1 MSPKGKRAK
10 YDLDL
15 VICEEGEAAPRG
27 REVVKVGQGIS
38 FDPGI
43 LTSYCSK
50 GSDSIHYDM
59 LTLAATVEYAD
70 RRQARRLNRCPRNFR
85 ATIPVSKPH
94 IWQQPRVQELLH
106 DALRHLTSDKW
117 NFKFVESRSAPICG
131 QDQLQLPDIERL
143 KYVIPYSDG
152 LDSRCVSGLYPG
164 CEIERVRVEGTRNRV
179 CPGKEP
185 FNLIPFQVKLA
196 RSAEYSLRSRGFKFA
211 VIAAIASHL
220 AGLSTIIV
228 PESGQGA
235 LGPVILPLHNIYPDY
250 RNHPVFFRKMEMFI
264 KALLEHSVRYEQPR
278 LWSTKGQTVQAYLGK
293 LGSDIEDLVNTRSC
307 WQKRWN
313 VQVDGKRRQCG
324 LCVACLL
331 RRMSMRAAKVIEP
344 EVAYAFTHLDQECY
358 EKALPHGCGIDPTR
372 SMLEYGITGVQHLQQ
387 FADLARPPND
397 HLKSH
402 ALEIALST
410 GESEEETLGKLTK
423 LAANHASEWHT
434 FVESLGTKSFIKR
447 WATGEHHD

>member
-1 MSPKGKRAK
+1 M

-15 VICEEGEAAPRG
+15 FICDGSEAAPRG
-27 REVVKVGQGIS
+27 REVVKVGQRIS

-50 GSDSIHYDM
+50 GSDPIYYDM
-59 LTLAATVEYAD
+59 LTLAAAVEYAD
-70 RRQARRLNRCPRNFR
+70 RRKARRLNRRTRNFR
-85 ATIPVSKPH
+85 VTIPVSKLH
-94 IWQQPRVQELLH
+94 IWQQPRVRKLLY
-106 DALRHLTSDKW
+106 DALHHLTSDKW
-117 NFKFVESRSAPICG
+117 NFKFVESRAAPICG
-131 QDQLQLPDIERL
+131 QDQLQLPNKERL

-152 LDSRCVSGLYPG
+152 LDSQCVSGLYPRY
-164 CEIERVRVEGTRNRV
+164 EMERVRVTGTRDRV

-185 FNLIPFQVKLA
+185 FNLIPFQVTPK
-196 RSAEYSLRSRGFKFA
+196 RSAEDSLRSRGFKFA

-220 AGLSTIIV
+220 AGVSTIIV

-278 LWSTKGQTVQAYLGK
+278 LWSTKGHTIQAYLRK
-293 LGSDIEDLVNTRSC
+293 SGSDKEDLVNSRSC
-307 WQKRWN
+307 WQIRWN
-313 VQVDGKRRQCG
+313 VQADGKRRQCG
-324 LCVACLL
+324 MCVACLL
-331 RRMSMRAAKVIEP
+331 RRLSMHAANVIEP
-344 EVAYAFTHLDQECY
+344 ENAYVFTHLDQDRY
-358 EKALPHGCGIDPTR
+358 KRARRHGCGIKRTET
-372 SMLEYGITGVQHLQQ
+372 MLEYGITGAQHLQQ
-387 FADLARPPND
+387 FADLARSPND

-410 GESEEETLGKLTK
+410 GESEEETLGKLK
-423 LAANHASEWHT
+423 ELAANHASEWHA